1 MMKLKGFLK
10 EYRYVC
16 LSFLL
21 SLAIFIGLLARI
33 GIFPFG
39 MRTLLMSDMNST
51 YANFFAEY
59 QRALQG
65 NGSFLYSFHAG
76 LGLNFLAIIAYYL
89 SSPFNWLLA
98 AIPEKN
104 LADGITL
111 ITTLKISLSALTF
124 SFFLKKHLP
133 KEKESPLSVAFAVL
147 YSLMGYSITYLFNM
161 FWLDGVIL
169 LPLIFYGVDL
179 IIRDN
184 RWIPATLL
192 YALLFLSNF
201 YIGYMVGI
209 FSALYFLAN
218 LFSLQQSNPKMIR
231 RKILIFTVSVVL
243 AAGLNAVLLIP
254 TGFVLQENM
263 GLFGQTVSSF
273 ESKFPLF
280 DLFLKSFPGIFD
292 GYKDN
297 LPQIYCG
304 LLTIIC
310 LPFYFFNHSI
320 QKREKFCSFLIIILM
335 IFSFNL
341 SPLDFFWHA
350 FDHPSWFPYRYAFL
364 FSFYL
369 LFLGY
374 QGFVYSENTDRW
386 VILLSTFG
394 MIFYLILVQ
403 KISPSTLDDPVF
415 YISLILI
422 LIYSFILFSG
432 NVKKSGVAWLLVG
445 LCLFEAA
452 WNANS
457 TLQHYIPQYALRTEL
472 VDFRERNLSKIRSVS
487 PSEGEF
493 YRIEKTEIR
502 TYNDAMLLGYPGIGN
517 FSSVA
522 NISQSTFLKKLGFD
536 CYATWCTYQ
545 GRTIFSDS
553 LLGIRFIISSD
564 QMNYYS
570 RYSEDIVENPYAF
583 PPAFYSQSDFSA
595 FPPLEPDDPIRL
607 QNEILNALT
616 GSNKTWFEEVEL
628 RPTSLENL
636 RALTTDENRS
646 VFEKIDLNQP
656 AAIRYLFTIP
666 DDKPYTLFIPNV
678 SLNYD
683 IWLNGKQIFDD
694 NKNYTPFLISLDKVH
709 AGDTIEVLIDLVKSS
724 DYQDEVR
731 LFSFDLADFAN
742 TAKVVQMNAPQYFY
756 DGKTDF
762 KFAINPS
769 EQDRYL
775 LTSVSYDPGWQATI
789 DGEKV
794 PTLPVMG
801 SLIGINIPAGSKELI
816 LSFRPKGL
824 KVGAGISLVSL
835 MLFLMEAFSYEKKKK
850 AGTGLIGLFYNSIER
865 M

>member
-10 EYRYVC
+10 EYRYAG

-39 MRTLLMSDMNST
+39 PRTLFMSDMNSI
-51 YANFFAEY
+51 YADFLAEY

-76 LGLNFLAIIAYYL
+76 LGLNFLAIIAFYL
-89 SSPFNWLLA
+89 PSPFNWLLA

-133 KEKESPLSVAFAVL
+133 KEDESPLSVAFAVL
-147 YSLMGYSITYLFNM
+147 YSLMGYSVTYLFNM
-161 FWLDGVIL
+161 IWLDGVIL
-169 LPLIFYGVDL
+169 LPLIFYAIDL
-179 IIRDN
+179 IVRDN
-184 RWIPATLL
+184 RWIPAVLL

-218 LFSLQQSNPKMIR
+218 LFCLRQSD
-231 RKILIFTVSVVL
+231 RKVIGNKFLVFTGSVLL
-243 AAGLNAVLLIP
+243 AAALNAVLLIP
-254 TGFVLQENM
+254 TGIVLKENM
-263 GLFGQTVSSF
+263 GLFGQTAPHF

-292 GYKDN
+292 GYKDS

-304 LLTIIC
+304 ILTILC
-310 LPFYFFNHSI
+310 LPYYFFNRSI
-320 QKREKFCSFLIIILM
+320 QKREKLCSLLIIILM

-341 SPLDFFWHA
+341 SPFDFFWHA

-374 QGFVYSENTDRW
+374 QGIVRSESTDKR
-386 VILLSTFG
+386 IIFLSAFG

-403 KISPSTLDDPVF
+403 KISPATLDDQTF
-415 YISLILI
+415 YIGLMFILI
-422 LIYSFILFSG
+422 DGFILFFG
-432 NVKKSGVAWLLVG
+432 NAKKPSVAWLLVG
-445 LCLFEAA
+445 LCMVETA
-452 WNANS
+452 WNADS
-457 TLQHYIPQYALRTEL
+457 TLQRYVPQYSLRTEL
-472 VDFRERNLSKIRSVS
+472 VDFRERNLSKIRSVL
-487 PSEGEF
+487 PPEGKF
-493 YRIEKTEIR
+493 YRVEKTEIR

-522 NISQSTFLKKLGFD
+522 NLSQSTFLKKLGFD

-553 LLGIRFIISSD
+553 LLGIRFIVSD
-564 QMNYYS
+564 DPLNYYS
-570 RYSEDIVENPYAF
+570 NYSEDIYENPYAF
-583 PPAFYSQSDFSA
+583 PPAFYSQSDFNT
-595 FPPLEPDDPIRL
+595 FPTLEPDDPILL
-607 QNEILNALT
+607 QNGILNALM
-616 GSNKTWFEEVEL
+616 GSDKTWFEEIDL
-628 RPTSLENL
+628 QPASSENL
-636 RALTTDENRS
+636 KALSTDESRS
-646 VFEKIDLNQP
+646 VFEKIDPEQP
-656 AAIRYLFTIP
+656 ASIRYLFTIP
-666 DDKPYTLFIPNV
+666 DEQPYTLFIPNV

-683 IWLNGKQIFDD
+683 IWLNGEQIFDD
-694 NKNYTPFLISLDKVH
+694 NKNYTPFLIDLDKYQ
-709 AGDTIEVLIDLVKSS
+709 AGDKIEILIDLAKST
-724 DYQDEVR
+724 DYSDEVR
-731 LFSFDLADFAN
+731 LFSLDLTEFAN
-742 TAKVVQMNAPQYFY
+742 AAKIIQTNAPQYVFN
-756 DGKTDF
+756 GKTVF

-789 DGEKV
+789 DGKKV
-794 PTLPVMG
+794 PTVPVMG
-801 SLIGINIPAGSKELI
+801 SLIGIKIPAGSKELI

-835 MLFLMEAFSYEKKKK
+835 ILFLMEVFLYGKKKQEPV
-850 AGTGLIGLFYNSIER
+850 SD
-865 M
+865 

>member
-10 EYRYVC
+10 EYRYAG

-39 MRTLLMSDMNST
+39 PRTLFMSDMNSI
-51 YANFFAEY
+51 YADFLAEY

-76 LGLNFLAIIAYYL
+76 LGLNFLAIIAFYL
-89 SSPFNWLLA
+89 PSPFNWLLA

-133 KEKESPLSVAFAVL
+133 KEDESPLSVAFAVL
-147 YSLMGYSITYLFNM
+147 YSLMGYSVTYLFNM
-161 FWLDGVIL
+161 IWLDGVIL
-169 LPLIFYGVDL
+169 LPLIFYAIDL
-179 IIRDN
+179 IVRDN
-184 RWIPATLL
+184 RWIPAVIL

-218 LFSLQQSNPKMIR
+218 LFCLRQAD
-231 RKILIFTVSVVL
+231 RKVIGNKFLIFTGSVLL

-254 TGFVLQENM
+254 TGFVLKENM
-263 GLFGQTVSSF
+263 GLFGQAAPGF

-292 GYKDN
+292 GYKDS

-304 LLTIIC
+304 ILTILC
-310 LPFYFFNHSI
+310 LPYYFFNRSI
-320 QKREKFCSFLIIILM
+320 QKREKLCSLLIIILM

-374 QGFVYSENTDRW
+374 QGIVRSESTDKR
-386 VILLSTFG
+386 IIFLSAFG

-403 KISPSTLDDPVF
+403 KISPATLDDQTF
-415 YISLILI
+415 YIGLMFILI
-422 LIYSFILFSG
+422 DGFILFFG
-432 NVKKSGVAWLLVG
+432 NAKKPSVAWLLVG
-445 LCLFEAA
+445 LCLVETA
-452 WNANS
+452 WNADS
-457 TLQHYIPQYALRTEL
+457 TLQRYVPQYSLRTEL
-472 VDFRERNLSKIRSVS
+472 VDFRERNLSKIRSVL
-487 PSEGEF
+487 PPEGKF
-493 YRIEKTEIR
+493 YRVEKTEIR

-522 NISQSTFLKKLGFD
+522 NLSQSTFLKKIGFD

-553 LLGIRFIISSD
+553 LLGIRFIVSD
-564 QMNYYS
+564 DPLNYYS
-570 RYSEDIVENPYAF
+570 NYSEDIYENPYAF
-583 PPAFYSQSDFSA
+583 PPAFYSQSDFNT
-595 FPPLEPDDPIRL
+595 FPPLEPDDPISL
-607 QNEILNALT
+607 QNRILNALM
-616 GSNKTWFEEVEL
+616 GFDKTWFEEIDL
-628 RPTSLENL
+628 QPASLENL
-636 RALTTDENRS
+636 KALSTDESRS
-646 VFEKIDLNQP
+646 VFEKIDPEQP
-656 AAIRYLFTIP
+656 ASIRYLFTIP
-666 DDKPYTLFIPNV
+666 DEQPYTLFIPNV

-683 IWLNGKQIFDD
+683 IWLNGEQIFDN
-694 NKNYTPFLISLDKVH
+694 NKNYTPFLIDLDKYQ
-709 AGDTIEVLIDLVKSS
+709 AGDKIEILIDLAKST
-724 DYQDEVR
+724 DYSDEVR
-731 LFSFDLADFAN
+731 LFSLDLAEFAN
-742 TAKVVQMNAPQYFY
+742 AAKIIQTNAPQYVF
-756 DGKTDF
+756 DGKTVF
-762 KFAINPS
+762 RFAINPS

-789 DGEKV
+789 DGKKV
-794 PTLPVMG
+794 PTVPVMG
-801 SLIGINIPAGSKELI
+801 SLIGIKIPAGSKELI

-835 MLFLMEAFSYEKKKK
+835 ILFLMEVFLYGKKKQEPV
-850 AGTGLIGLFYNSIER
+850 SD
-865 M
+865 